1 MYKEKDKSDADTIA
15 IGGITSTPL
24 LNHVFFHPESGCK
37 RIKSMKHPTLKLT
50 VSVDKSDYREVNCST
65 PNVKPSSVTVVTDTG
80 ALSCLWGLSDFLRCH
95 FNTRPLLL
103 KSTHCSTLLTKRK
116 LTF

>member
-1 MYKEKDKSDADTIA
+1 MYKEKDKSDANTIA

-24 LNHVFFHPESGCK
+24 LNHMFFDPESGYK

-80 ALSCLWGLSDFLRCH
+80 APSCL
-95 FNTRPLLL
+95 
-103 KSTHCSTLLTKRK
+103 
-116 LTF
+116 